1 MTTATGY
8 FESTIA
14 TSIEAAVLVGLLL
27 FLTRGLRGKVSPAWR
42 YALWFVLLAKLLL
55 PWMPGDMESR
65 LQWINVPDKLAHP
78 LEANE
83 AVSAITATRMDGLST
98 GVSSADESTALSV
111 PANDDERY
119 SWLGLATWIWIVGM
133 AMILATIGTAYVRAI
148 VRLRKTPALGSD
160 HPLHRSFARIRRQ
173 LSVRDRIRL
182 KLTDVVKA
190 PALFGV
196 LRPVVL
202 LPLHLEG
209 RLSEAD
215 WECIFRHELMH
226 FKRRDVPTNALF
238 ALLAAVHWF
247 NPAIWY
253 GLHRMR
259 IDQEEAC
266 DASVLAKAELR
277 ETYASC
283 MVKVL
288 EIGAAGRIG
297 PAGVGFSGYK
307 NQLKR
312 RIRMI
317 RGFKPTRGRL
327 SLLGLAV
334 IALSAAVMLPSTF
347 ATSDE
352 TAKPSASVSDLAAP
366 DDPVPAREAN
376 EQPAFMM
383 PAAGKLASPYGERVH
398 PVTLEKELHDGI
410 DIVNAEET
418 PVVAAADGEVLSA
431 SYDSVNGNRI
441 VIRHNDAWSTE
452 YRHLSVLSVQRGQQV
467 KSGETIGLMGS
478 TGQATGPHLHFSV
491 FHDDDYVDPIAAIR
505 VQYKVQPLRPMR
517 TRGLLFCGSEE
528 DRSFGRPSPREEG

>member
-14 TSIEAAVLVGLLL
+14 TSIEAAIVVGLLL
-27 FLTRGLRGKVSPAWR
+27 FLTRGLRGKLSPAWR

-65 LQWINVPDKLAHP
+65 LQWFNIPDKLAHP
-78 LEANE
+78 MEANE
-83 AVSAITATRMDGLST
+83 EVSAITATRMDGLFT
-98 GVSSADESTALSV
+98 DVSSADESLASPV
-111 PANDDERY
+111 PAKDDVRY
-119 SWLGLATWIWIVGM
+119 SWLGFAAWTWITGM
-133 AMILATIGTAYVRAI
+133 ATILAAIGTAYVRAI
-148 VRLRKTPALGSD
+148 VRLRRTPVLDSK
-160 HPLHRSFARIRRQ
+160 HPLHRSFARIREQ
-173 LSVRDRIRL
+173 LSVRNRIRL

-190 PALFGV
+190 PTLFGV
-196 LRPVVL
+196 VRPVVL
-202 LPLHLEG
+202 LPVQLEG

-215 WECIFRHELMH
+215 WECICRHELMH

-238 ALLAAVHWF
+238 TLLAAVHWF

-266 DASVLAKAELR
+266 DASVLARAELK

-317 RGFKPTRGRL
+317 RGFKPTRARL
-327 SLLGLAV
+327 SMLGLAV
-334 IALSAAVMLPSTF
+334 VALSAAVMLPSTF

-352 TAKPSASVSDLAAP
+352 TVRPSASISDPATP
-366 DDPVPAREAN
+366 VDPLPGPEAN
-376 EQPAFMM
+376 EQPAFIM
-383 PAAGKLASPYGERVH
+383 PAVGKLASPYGDRVH
-398 PVTLEKELHDGI
+398 PITLEKTLHDGI
-410 DIVNAEET
+410 DIVNAEST
-418 PVVAAADGEVLSA
+418 PIIAAADGEVVSA
-431 SYDSVNGNRI
+431 AYDSVNGNRI
-441 VIRHNDAWSTE
+441 VIRHNDEWSTE

-478 TGQATGPHLHFSV
+478 TGQATGTHLHFSV
-491 FHDDDYVDPIAAIR
+491 FHDDDYVDPIAALR
-505 VQYKVQPLRPMR
+505 VQ
-517 TRGLLFCGSEE
+517 
-528 DRSFGRPSPREEG
+528 